1 MFVKSERVSF
11 KLPPVFWC
19 EKVSLRLSA
28 AFADTHEEEKEEEE
42 EAAGGGQEQ
51 PGPSC
56 VAGAEGTPP
65 QILPPLLNHKKTQLE
80 TLLG

>member
-11 KLPPVFWC
+11 KLPPVFGC
-19 EKVSLRLSA
+19 EKVSLGLSA
-28 AFADTHEEEKEEEE
+28 AFADTHEEEKEEE
-42 EAAGGGQEQ
+42 AAGGSQEQ
-51 PGPSC
+51 PGPGC
-56 VAGAEGTPP
+56 VAGAEEPP